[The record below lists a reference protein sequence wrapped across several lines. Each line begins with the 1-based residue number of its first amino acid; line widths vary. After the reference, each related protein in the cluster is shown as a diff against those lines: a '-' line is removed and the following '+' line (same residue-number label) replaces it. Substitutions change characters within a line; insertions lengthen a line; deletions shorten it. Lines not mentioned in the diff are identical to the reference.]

1 VERQKHE
8 NKEQTVHIEERK
20 NMAVLAAARAAIGE
34 SRGHANE
41 LPDPERERRV
51 AVYARQVE
59 QHGRIVAWQP
69 ASPVR
74 DEYMCR
80 RTRFD
85 DGDAL
90 GRLGKT
96 AEPRRR
102 VAPHRR
108 VG

>member
-51 AVYARQVE
+51 EIYAAQVA
-59 QHGRIVAWQP
+59 QHGRIYWLP